1 MIRYPNSLVKGQ
13 KVGVSAMS
21 SGVDSE
27 LHHILR
33 KAAHQFEQRGYSVEL
48 GDTAWSNEKLTSASP
63 EIRVL
68 EFMEMMKDDEVGAI
82 IPPWGGEF
90 LAETLP
96 LLDFEKLQP
105 KWIVGYS
112 DTSTLLLPITL
123 LTGIATVHGTNFVDL
138 RSDEWDPVTAKFLDV
153 LSAAKGDSITQYS
166 SEMYQTEWQHFAP
179 PEPYVFKLDAPTEWK
194 TIGDNPIQVE
204 GRILSGCIDT
214 IRHLIGTPFGDI
226 HSFRDKFIPNEKII
240 WVLENSDMDAPDFYR
255 SLLQFYHAGWFE
267 HTSGIVFG
275 RTDAGKAKEDF
286 TYIEALE
293 RIAKLADVPVVYDAD
308 IGHVP
313 PQMTYVN
320 GAFAELKVADG
331 KAVLTT
337 KLI

>member
-1 MIRYPNSLVKGQ
+1 
-13 KVGVSAMS
+13 
-21 SGVDSE
+21 
-27 LHHILR
+27 
-33 KAAHQFEQRGYSVEL
+33 
-48 GDTAWSNEKLTSASP
+48 
-63 EIRVL
+63 
-68 EFMEMMKDDEVGAI
+68 
-82 IPPWGGEF
+82 
-90 LAETLP
+90 
-96 LLDFEKLQP
+96 
-105 KWIVGYS
+105 
-112 DTSTLLLPITL
+112 
-123 LTGIATVHGTNFVDL
+123 L
-138 RSDEWDPVTAKFLDV
+138 RSDAWDPVTAKFMDI
-153 LSAAKGDSITQYS
+153 LSAAKGDSIAQYS

-313 PQMTYVN
+313 PQMTFVN